1 MSTSYKSPSESEGEP
16 STDSSVRETDAAIP
30 EQLSRIG
37 QDISR
42 TIERAI
48 AEKDDYM
55 LAVKVSHDAQVK
67 LGQLVRVGVFGTRA
81 EAAAFLID
89 EGIRSQWALFERVE
103 AKLAEIE
110 RLRAE
115 LRGLIGEKRATN
127 TMSTTIS
134 ETDAMRTK
142 DNWDQ
147 TDPQW
152 LVGLSEDQL
161 GTGLLLVKQA
171 GSEETEK
178 INKVNISYSKFR
190 TDPVHQQAIAIKWV
204 PHIIADETTVL
215 SLKCDGY
222 CEATCV
228 KPGCICD
235 SNNHRCV

>member
-1 MSTSYKSPSESEGEP
+1 MSTSYKPPSQSEGER
-16 STDSSVRETDAAIP
+16 STDSSVGETDEAIP

-55 LAVKVSHDAQVK
+55 VAVKVSHDAQVK
-67 LGQLVRVGVFGTRA
+67 LGQLVQVGVFGTRA

-89 EGIRSQWALFERVE
+89 EGIRSQGSLFERVE

-115 LRGLIGEKRATN
+115 LRGLIGEERATN
-127 TMSTTIS
+127 TMSTIT
-134 ETDAMRTK
+134 ETDSIRTK
-142 DNWDQ
+142 DISDQ

-152 LVGLSEDQL
+152 LVGLSADQL

-171 GSEETEK
+171 GSEDTEK
-178 INKVNISYSKFR
+178 TNKSNIVYSQFR
-190 TDPVHQQAIAIKWV
+190 TDAVHQQAIAIKWV
-204 PHIIADETTVL
+204 PHTIADETTVL